1 LGKREYRTGHGERGE
16 CVTKFRCVCFHGF
29 TLFNETFEDPGCLTC
44 FRFTNQNSKTEYT
57 GLRIKSRIF
66 GDIMKKFTHVINSPP
81 PRKLTDH

>member
-44 FRFTNQNSKTEYT
+44 FRFINQNSKTKYT
-57 GLRIKSRIF
+57 GTEDKIENF
-66 GDIMKKFTHVINSPP
+66 WGYYEKFYLCHQYPP
-81 PRKLTDH
+81 PPVN